1 MSMLEQMASRLATD
15 ALNRLSPGIY
25 TNVIDEI
32 WVYPDTG
39 RKFKVS
45 DCPATALMKRR
56 GSVTKPLARR

>member
-32 WVYPDTG
+32 WVYQTQD
-39 RKFKVS
+39 
-45 DCPATALMKRR
+45 
-56 GSVTKPLARR
+56 GSLRSVIARRRH